1 MHVSC
6 SKDKERYVC
15 MPAVFIP
22 LIVVHVGAVLAKLSV
37 FFVVPRLDSVERVK
51 AFIQRFRPVERTA
64 DWILWITGA
73 GLLACTSWR
82 MLMQTWMLVSIGL
95 YVIVFLTVRFAL
107 TKELE
112 NIANSKKLYA
122 RDELKKLRTNNWCV
136 GILSVVLLGIIAYLM
151 MTKP

>member
-6 SKDKERYVC
+6 SKDIERYVC

-37 FFVVPRLDSVERVK
+37 FFVVPRLTVWNASKRSSSGSDRWKER
-51 AFIQRFRPVERTA
+51 P
-64 DWILWITGA
+64 TGFCGSPEP

-95 YVIVFLTVRFAL
+95 YIIVFLAVRFAL

-122 RDELKKLRTNNWCV
+122 REELKKLRTNNWCV